1 MPSALANENLCI
13 KGYPAHKC
21 LLPGEYHN
29 INSKSKGIG
38 GLTQKEVLILV
49 EALKAGTMYVA
60 KVPKTSR
67 GMFKVIGAATT
78 LSLIQYFS
86 RAHRIRNPR
95 NHWRST
101 SFRLLSIWC
110 KTDVCQPSY
119 RL

>member
-13 KGYPAHKC
+13 KGYPAPKC

-60 KVPKTSR
+60 KVPKMSR
-67 GMFKVIGAATT
+67 GMFNVVGAATT
-78 LSLIQYFS
+78 LSLI
-86 RAHRIRNPR
+86 
-95 NHWRST
+95 
-101 SFRLLSIWC
+101 
-110 KTDVCQPSY
+110 
-119 RL
+119 